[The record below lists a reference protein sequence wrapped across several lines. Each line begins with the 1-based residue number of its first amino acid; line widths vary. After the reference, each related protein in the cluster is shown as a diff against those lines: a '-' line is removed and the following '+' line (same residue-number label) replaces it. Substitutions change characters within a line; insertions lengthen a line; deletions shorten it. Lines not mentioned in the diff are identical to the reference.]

1 MNDRELM
8 ASVRKGDTQA
18 LGSLVE
24 RYRDRIVR
32 FLHNFTGDYE
42 LASDLAQESFVRVY
56 THAGKYREDAAFSTW
71 LYRIG
76 INMAIDELRRR
87 NRFRWVPFLKSDDR
101 GRERES
107 LAIPAADHPEQSL
120 LTEER
125 KRLTRKA
132 VNALPRR
139 YRAAVVLRD
148 IEELSYE
155 ETARV
160 LNCPL
165 GTVKSR
171 VKRGRMLLK
180 SRLDGLHPAV
190 APQGNLWGFK
200 GVKPL

>member
-1 MNDRELM
+1 VSEQISDQELM
-8 ASVRKGDTQA
+8 AGVRKGDTQA

-56 THAGKYREDAAFSTW
+56 THAGNYREDAAFSTW

-87 NRFRWVPFLKSDDR
+87 NRFRWVPFLKSDGR

-107 LAIPAADHPEQSL
+107 HAVFAGDHPEQSML
-120 LTEER
+120 KEER
-125 KRLTRKA
+125 KKLTRKA
-132 VNALPRR
+132 VSALPRK
-139 YRAAVVLRD
+139 YRAALVLRD

-160 LNCPL
+160 LNCPI

-171 VKRGRMLLK
+171 VAAGC
-180 SRLDGLHPAV
+180 S
-190 APQGNLWGFK
+190 
-200 GVKPL
+200 